1 MQHDHVL
8 KKWKF
13 DLSTTSPWLG
23 GGGVV
28 GFCMQNI
35 GSVPNRDSLKFDMQ
49 HDYVLKKW
57 KFDLLTHPEGR
68 GGGLWAKYLPPCWC
82 INDSL

>member
-8 KKWKF
+8 KSGN
-13 DLSTTSPWLG
+13 LTYRPV
-23 GGGVV
+23 GV
-28 GFCMQNI
+28 CRQNI

-57 KFDLLTHPEGR
+57 KFDLLTPSR
-68 GGGLWAKYLPPCWC
+68 GSEWGSVGKIFSTMLLH
-82 INDSL
+82 